1 MAHVAIEYM
10 IMIPILIAQIF
21 LFPIAA
27 NAFMGVWVN
36 ARKTLEL
43 QNAAVLLG
51 SVVQQLYLSLNSAT
65 TPSGTASYGSNLP
78 PLIENQHYTANA
90 TLQFMAGGGPNSSN
104 ILQIHLFLAGS
115 PVSASTSAVLG
126 NNAVW
131 SQSTFISSSNNA
143 GVGAQRF
150 PNGTISLWFTS

>member
-1 MAHVAIEYM
+1 MAHIAIEYM
-10 IMIPILIAQIF
+10 IMFPILIAQIF

-27 NAFMGVWVN
+27 NAFMSVWVN
-36 ARKTLEL
+36 TRKTLEL
-43 QNAAVLLG
+43 QNSAILLG
-51 SVVQQLYLSLNSAT
+51 SVVQQLYLSLNRAT
-65 TPSGTASYGSNLP
+65 MPSGTASYGSNLP
-78 PLIENQHYTANA
+78 PMIENQHYTGNA
-90 TLQFMAGGGPNSSN
+90 TLQSMSGGGPNASSV
-104 ILQIHLFLAGS
+104 LQIYLFLVGS

-131 SQSTFISSSNNA
+131 SKSTFISSSNNA